1 MYSLFRGECIL
12 EINSKSVVRS
22 INTIEKMLI
31 SFLRVG
37 ICGGELD
44 ETISENINEENLV
57 KLYNLAHEHD
67 LAHIVADV
75 LFKKKLM
82 PDYEIKD
89 IYRANL
95 MMSLVRYQNLS
106 IELEKICTLLEE
118 NQIPHIPLKGA
129 VIRKY
134 YPEPWL
140 RTSGDIDILIKP
152 EDLEKAGNL
161 IINNLKYT
169 RHGVSSHD
177 WCLLSEDK
185 IIVELHYSLIEH
197 SKLSKNRE
205 RHTWKSDCLE
215 NIWENATLAEN
226 KDYRYNMSNELFY
239 FYHIAHMAKHFEIGG
254 CGIRTFLDLWLLNTK
269 FDYNREEE
277 EKILETSGL
286 LKFEK
291 CVTQLSQVWF
301 SNGSYDETVRF
312 MENYILPSGVFGN
325 VENKVVVQQLKR
337 GGKFK
342 FVLTKVF
349 MPYNN
354 LKSYYPILQKHK
366 WLTPIFQV
374 HRWCRLLSLSG
385 VKYYADEIKANYS
398 VDNYKAEITKEMLKK
413 IGL

>member
-1 MYSLFRGECIL
+1 M
-12 EINSKSVVRS
+12 VRA

-44 ETISENINEENLV
+44 ETIKENINEENLV
-57 KLYNLAHEHD
+57 KLYNFAHEHD

-75 LFKKKLM
+75 LFKKKLIS
-82 PDYEIKD
+82 DCEIKD
-89 IYRANL
+89 VYRANL

-106 IELEKICTLLEE
+106 IELEKLCNLLEE

-140 RTSGDIDILIKP
+140 RTSGDIDILINS
-152 EDLEKAGNL
+152 ENLEKAGNL

-169 RHGVSSHD
+169 KHHVSAHD

-185 IIVELHYSLIEH
+185 VIVELHYSLIEH
-197 SKLSKNRE
+197 SKLAKNVE
-205 RHTWKSDCLE
+205 RHTWDSDCLV
-215 NIWENATLAEN
+215 NIWKSSVLDDN
-226 KDYRYNMSNELFY
+226 KHYKYKMSNELFY

-254 CGIRTFLDLWLLNTK
+254 CGIRTFLDLWLLNAK

-277 EKILETSGL
+277 EKILGDSGL

-291 CVTQLSQVWF
+291 CAKALSEAWF

-325 VENKVVVQQLKR
+325 VENKVVIQQLKR

-354 LKSYYPILQKHK
+354 LKSFYPVLKNRK
-366 WLTPIFQV
+366 WLTPFFQV
-374 HRWCRLLSLSG
+374 HRWCRLLSAGG
-385 VKYYADEIKANYS
+385 VKRYANEIKTNYS
-398 VDNYKAEITKEMLKK
+398 VDKFKAETTKDILKK